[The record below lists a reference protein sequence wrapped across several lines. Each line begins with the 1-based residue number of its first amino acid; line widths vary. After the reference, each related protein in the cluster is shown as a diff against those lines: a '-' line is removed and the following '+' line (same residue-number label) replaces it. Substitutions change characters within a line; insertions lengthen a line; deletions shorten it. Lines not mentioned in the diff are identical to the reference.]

1 MKYILM
7 NNHSQNSRVH
17 LHLHL
22 AGSMFRLTSVFRSP
36 HLLVSVQVPAQG
48 TLLEQ
53 LLGLQT

>member
-1 MKYILM
+1 M